1 MGDPWTVAQSRTTR
15 IALAFALFA
24 GSSAVGCS
32 KSTDAAV
39 ITPVCELGTFDCVE
53 DTLRR
58 CNDVGS
64 GWDVVERCPP
74 GTCISGQNAC
84 GGPVT
89 PLESSAWVACSPAA
103 TTPSDLQAGDAPCV
117 PVAAGAN
124 KIDPFEV
131 TRAQYLK
138 FWHATADGRNTLG
151 LAASCGFKEKV
162 DHTPDIVGWPS
173 LTEAEARLPITGVDF
188 CDARGYCRWAGKR
201 LCGGTDGK
209 PIVVPQADVCT
220 EENRAFGEWGSACQ
234 AIDWARCNLESGNLA
249 PVGSFPECNA
259 GGVYDLFGNA
269 RELIDQCTDVY
280 RQCRSVGDE
289 TGSEGN
295 FAYCQG
301 PPASPTCSAPATN
314 YVPENRRDLKAGFR
328 CCTD

>member
-1 MGDPWTVAQSRTTR
+1 MRHRRGLARRWARAGMAVSLILGIASVA
-15 IALAFALFA
+15 
-24 GSSAVGCS
+24 CS
-32 KSTDAAV
+32 KTTDAEV
-39 ITPVCELGTFDCVE
+39 ITPVCQLGTFDCVE
-53 DTLRR
+53 DSLRR

-84 GGPVT
+84 AGPVP
-89 PLESSAWVACSPAA
+89 PLESSAWVACAPAD
-103 TTPSDLQAGDAPCV
+103 TTPSDLEAGDPPCV

-124 KIDPFEV
+124 KVDPFEV

-138 FWHATADGRNTLG
+138 FWRATADGRNTLG
-151 LAASCGFKEKV
+151 LPTSCGFKEKV
-162 DHTPDIVGWPS
+162 NHTPDVVGWPS

-201 LCGGTDGK
+201 LCAGLDGR
-209 PIVVPQADVCT
+209 PMIVPQGSLCGEAY
-220 EENRAFGEWGSACQ
+220 RSFGEWGSACQ
-234 AIDWARCNLESGNLA
+234 PVDWARCNLETGTLA
-249 PVGSFPECNA
+249 PVGSYPECNV

-269 RELIDQCTDVY
+269 RELIDQCSDQY
-280 RQCRSVGDE
+280 RQCRSVGDD
-289 TGSEGN
+289 TGSAGSS
-295 FAYCQG
+295 AYCQG
-301 PPASPTCSAPATN
+301 PPESASCNPPAAG